1 MPHRDGPRDSHDHSR
16 TLHARHS
23 AVLRALGGGCAV
35 IVSGGGVTAVSSAA
49 DRDLLGGLLGR
60 AATRAAEALS
70 GTLGCPFDTAIP
82 ELRWLTLDGCR
93 DEWADTTDGPAVGIS
108 ETFAGAI
115 SGAATLLFSEAS
127 GVALAHAILPDGEA
141 HDSASEAV
149 EEVLTE
155 VGNVWLNACI
165 AAMAESMG
173 GDFAGDLPVFSRGDP
188 LELLRGDRRRRR
200 GDDVVLLAGTRVCL
214 RGRAFSGRMALLIDD
229 HGLADLL
236 RVLPTQRLSAA

>member
-1 MPHRDGPRDSHDHSR
+1 M
-16 TLHARHS
+16 T
-23 AVLRALGGGCAV
+23 AVL
-35 IVSGGGVTAVSSAA
+35 SSAA

-93 DEWADTTDGPAVGIS
+93 DEWADATEGPVVGIS

-115 SGAATLLFSEAS
+115 SGAATLLFSEAN
-127 GVALAHAILPDGEA
+127 GLALAHAILPDGET
-141 HDSASEAV
+141 HDGASEAV

-165 AAMAESMG
+165 AAMAESVG
-173 GDFAGDLPVFSRGDP
+173 GQFAGDLPVFSRGDP
-188 LELLRGDRRRRR
+188 VDLLRNDRRRHH
-200 GDDVVLLAGTRVCL
+200 GDDVVLLAGARVCL

-236 RVLPTQRLSAA
+236 RALPTQRLSAA